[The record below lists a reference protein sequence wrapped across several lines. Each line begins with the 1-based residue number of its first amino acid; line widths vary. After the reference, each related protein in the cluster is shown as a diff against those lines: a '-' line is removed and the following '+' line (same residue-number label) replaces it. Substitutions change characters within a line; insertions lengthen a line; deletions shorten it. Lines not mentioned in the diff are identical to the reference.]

1 MKDLT
6 LFQDGKINDST
17 VDFITRYY
25 AVSEFCPAH
34 WIDKQTK
41 KPRIADMVVAA
52 MYGQSLGLNLFMSL
66 AKISIIN
73 GKPNAG
79 VEALLAII
87 NSQNLLQEMKQWYEG
102 KISDGTRIAFC
113 YMKRRNGVEI
123 TKSFSIENA
132 KAANLYDKQVWK
144 SYTDHMLVTRATGF
158 AIKTIFSD
166 VACGLLT
173 TEEAM
178 DFPPPEERDD
188 KHHHKIGFFGATT
201 CDTTKDY
208 EIIPEKL
215 ESVSDA
221 SNGFLEG
228 DNQKYN
234 FEKLEKEK
242 KWKNQIDTVL
252 TQFVNSSLE
261 KIEERTTS
269 EKYQDWVLQLKEGYP
284 SLFAEYS
291 ERLAGLIDQKMELLH
306 KKTDDGFTI
315 SNE

>member
-17 VDFITRYY
+17 VEFITSYY
-25 AVSEFCPAH
+25 AISEFCPQH

-66 AKISIIN
+66 DKISIIN

-87 NSQNLLQEMKQWYEG
+87 NSQNLLQEMKQWYDG

-132 KAANLYDKQVWK
+132 KAANLYQKQVWK
-144 SYTDHMLVTRATGF
+144 AYTDHMLVTRATGF
-158 AIKTIFSD
+158 AIKTIFPD
-166 VACGLLT
+166 VACGLIT

-178 DFPPPEERDD
+178 DYPEQTNNNLSFSPSVNSNISILPDNNVQDGEIVEEGMNVPEEENNSSTPSKNLSDD
-188 KHHHKIGFFGATT
+188 DVK
-201 CDTTKDY
+201 
-208 EIIPEKL
+208 
-215 ESVSDA
+215 
-221 SNGFLEG
+221 FLEV
-228 DNQKYN
+228 KR
-234 FEKLEKEK
+234 EKVKGLLNRALE
-242 KWKNQIDTVL
+242 
-252 TQFVNSSLE
+252 QFQGQSLE
-261 KIEERTTS
+261 KIEERTMS
-269 EKYQDWVLQLKEGYP
+269 EKYQSWISDFTKEFPDVVKSYQETLSSIINAKIKGNY
-284 SLFAEYS
+284 
-291 ERLAGLIDQKMELLH
+291 
-306 KKTDDGFTI
+306 
-315 SNE
+315 

>member
-25 AVSEFCPAH
+25 AVSEFCPPH
-34 WIDKQTK
+34 WIDKKTN

-66 AKISIIN
+66 DKISIIN

-132 KAANLYDKQVWK
+132 KAANLYGKQVWK

-158 AIKTIFSD
+158 AIKTIFPD
-166 VACGLLT
+166 VACGLIT

-178 DFPPPEERDD
+178 DYPDQTNNNLSFSPASTHNVAISRTQMRQDS
-188 KHHHKIGFFGATT
+188 
-201 CDTTKDY
+201 
-208 EIIPEKL
+208 EISDEGMNIPET
-215 ESVSDA
+215 ENNASTPSENASDDDVK
-221 SNGFLEG
+221 FLEV
-228 DNQKYN
+228 KR
-234 FEKLEKEK
+234 EKVKGLLNRTIE
-242 KWKNQIDTVL
+242 
-252 TQFVNSSLE
+252 QFRGQSLD
-261 KIEERTTS
+261 KIEERTMS
-269 EKYQDWVLQLKEGYP
+269 EKYTSWISDFTKQFPDLVEGYQ
-284 SLFAEYS
+284 
-291 ERLAGLIDQKMELLH
+291 ERLSALIEEKIKE
-306 KKTDDGFTI
+306 
-315 SNE
+315 NN